1 MVFSKNFPRNIK
13 GSSYPVWEEIF
24 LTDKEEKEE
33 EQKSRQESIV
43 IMKECLQDAEK
54 LVAELNL
61 KNFQS
66 NLVSIALALFEKRAS
81 HTVYYKE
88 NRAKEKFDRLFSGR
102 N

>member
-1 MVFSKNFPRNIK
+1 MAFSKTFPRTVK

-24 LTDKEEKEE
+24 LTEKEEQEE
-33 EQKSRQESIV
+33 EQKSRQESLKL
-43 IMKECLQDAEK
+43 MKECLADADK
-54 LVAELNL
+54 LVTELDL
-61 KNFQS
+61 KRYQS

-81 HTVYYKE
+81 HTIYYKE